1 MSLLE
6 LYCHVDDFWK
16 QFSPYWQAHALER
29 QGSRHVRTPSLSISE
44 IMTIV
49 IYFHQS
55 HYRNFKAYYWTSS
68 EYCHVSASW
77 IFACD

>member
-16 QFSPYWQAHALER
+16 QFKPYWQAHILQQSSGRNAR
-29 QGSRHVRTPSLSISE
+29 APVLSMSE

-55 HYRNFKAYYWTSS
+55 QYRNFKAYYIHHLSKQLRS
-68 EYCHVSASW
+68 E
-77 IFACD
+77 FP